1 MKNEGLRSINRMQY
15 LMASGYPRHLKT
27 HAEKIVACSQCDKT
41 FSSKENL
48 QKHVTNVHT
57 ENSKK
62 PVHCPKCGK
71 GFISNQVLEGH
82 MNMHLGLKPYK
93 CDLCE
98 TSFQNPSNKLAH
110 MKKVHHIF
118 PSKSK

>member
-1 MKNEGLRSINRMQY
+1 MQY
-15 LMASGYPRHLKT
+15 PMASGYPRHLKT
-27 HAEKIVACSQCDKT
+27 HGEKIVACGQCDKT

-48 QKHVTNVHT
+48 ERHVVNVHT
-57 ENSKK
+57 DDSKK
-62 PVHCPKCGK
+62 PVHCLQCGK

-98 TSFQNPSNKLAH
+98 TSFQNSSNKLAH